1 MKLAKFIYVKYLTS
15 LLLSISVSF
24 LIFYIFSLLGNLG
37 ENIVFS
43 KILIVSFLNVL
54 EIMTVIPSF
63 LIFLSIIL
71 FLIILKSNNEILII
85 KEYFSPFKLLLIF
98 FPIIFIFSI
107 VEINKGKFSSLF
119 TNIKN
124 ETLGFNKNL
133 DMKVIISE
141 NLNDKSILI
150 VKGIDLNKSEIDEIQ
165 RYKIEDDQILEGEF
179 SDDLFLSNGKLIA
192 NNLIKYFN
200 DEILKLDN
208 PKIIISNF
216 DRYDKEKFI
225 YKSYKKDNEIKF
237 IHLIEFAYF
246 LIFFW
251 CLFSIFL
258 NREYVDKKKNIVIPF
273 FISLILLLYSL
284 IIGTNKMIEYSY
296 TFSIL
301 TLLVFILIFIKYY
314 KYE

>member
-1 MKLAKFIYVKYLTS
+1 
-15 LLLSISVSF
+15 
-24 LIFYIFSLLGNLG
+24 
-37 ENIVFS
+37 
-43 KILIVSFLNVL
+43 
-54 EIMTVIPSF
+54 

-98 FPIIFIFSI
+98 FPIIFGFSI

-124 ETLGFNKNL
+124 DTLGFNKNL

-141 NLNDKSILI
+141 NFNDKSILI
-150 VKGIDLNKSEIDEIQ
+150 VKGINLNESVIDEIQ
-165 RYKIEDDQILEGEF
+165 RYRIKDNQILEGEF
-179 SDDLFLSNGKLIA
+179 SDDLFLLDGKLIA

-200 DEILKLDN
+200 DEIIKLDN
-208 PKIIISNF
+208 PNIIISNF
-216 DRYDKEKFI
+216 DTYDKERFI
-225 YKSYKKDNEIKF
+225 YKSYKNDNEIKL
-237 IHLIEFAYF
+237 IHLIEFTYF
-246 LIFFW
+246 IIFFW

-258 NREYVDKKKNIVIPF
+258 NKEYVDKKKNIAIPF
-273 FISLILLLYSL
+273 FVSLILLLYSL
-284 IIGTNKMIEYSY
+284 IIGTNQMTEYNY

>member
-1 MKLAKFIYVKYLTS
+1 VKLAKFIYVKYLTS

-150 VKGIDLNKSEIDEIQ
+150 VKGIDLNESEIDEIQ
-165 RYKIEDDQILEGEF
+165 RYRIKDNQILEGEF
-179 SDDLFLSNGKLIA
+179 SDNLFLSNGKLIA

-216 DRYDKEKFI
+216 DRYDKEKV
-225 YKSYKKDNEIKF
+225 Y
-237 IHLIEFAYF
+237 L
-246 LIFFW
+246 
-251 CLFSIFL
+251 
-258 NREYVDKKKNIVIPF
+258 
-273 FISLILLLYSL
+273 
-284 IIGTNKMIEYSY
+284 
-296 TFSIL
+296 
-301 TLLVFILIFIKYY
+301 
-314 KYE
+314 

>member
-107 VEINKGKFSSLF
+107 VEINK
-119 TNIKN
+119 
-124 ETLGFNKNL
+124 
-133 DMKVIISE
+133 
-141 NLNDKSILI
+141 
-150 VKGIDLNKSEIDEIQ
+150 
-165 RYKIEDDQILEGEF
+165 
-179 SDDLFLSNGKLIA
+179 
-192 NNLIKYFN
+192 
-200 DEILKLDN
+200 
-208 PKIIISNF
+208 
-216 DRYDKEKFI
+216 
-225 YKSYKKDNEIKF
+225 
-237 IHLIEFAYF
+237 
-246 LIFFW
+246 
-251 CLFSIFL
+251 
-258 NREYVDKKKNIVIPF
+258 
-273 FISLILLLYSL
+273 
-284 IIGTNKMIEYSY
+284 
-296 TFSIL
+296 
-301 TLLVFILIFIKYY
+301 
-314 KYE
+314 

>member
-208 PKIIISNF
+208 PKIIISNLI
-216 DRYDKEKFI
+216 DMTKKALFI
-225 YKSYKKDNEIKF
+225 KVIKKTMK
-237 IHLIEFAYF
+237 LS
-246 LIFFW
+246 L
-251 CLFSIFL
+251 
-258 NREYVDKKKNIVIPF
+258 
-273 FISLILLLYSL
+273 FISLNLH
-284 IIGTNKMIEYSY
+284 
-296 TFSIL
+296 
-301 TLLVFILIFIKYY
+301 IF
-314 KYE
+314 